1 MMTSNLVLITGYAGS
16 GKDEV
21 GKILLEAGYKRYA
34 FADLVKIHTSDKH
47 GFDIE
52 LTKTQ
57 EGKNTVVTSKFDQQI
72 ATVRQFLIDESAFM
86 KVVYNNPAFWALLLE
101 KQIKELPP
109 HNVVITDW
117 RYEAEL
123 NHFLEEFN
131 LCKITKIRIHRDS
144 VKPLTDPSEH
154 NIDHIPCDHT
164 IQNNGTLE
172 ELRNQ
177 VSALGI

>member
-1 MMTSNLVLITGYAGS
+1 MAAPNLVLITGYAGS
-16 GKDEV
+16 GKDEI
-21 GKILLEAGYKRYA
+21 GKILQNNGYKRYA
-34 FADLVKIHTSDKH
+34 FADNVKIHTSDKH
-47 GFDIE
+47 GFDIA
-52 LTKTQ
+52 LTQTQ
-57 EGKNTVVTSKFDQQI
+57 EGKNTMVKSTFDQQI

-86 KVVYNNPAFWALLLE
+86 KTVYNNPAFWALLLE
-101 KQIKELPP
+101 KQIKETPP

-123 NHFLEEFN
+123 NHFMEEFD
-131 LCKITKIRIHRDS
+131 LCKIIKIRIHRDS

-154 NIDHIPCDHT
+154 NVDHIPCDHT

-177 VSALGI
+177 VTQLLL

>member
-1 MMTSNLVLITGYAGS
+1 MTPNLILITGYAGS

-21 GKILLEAGYKRYA
+21 GKILLEKGYKRYA
-34 FADLVKIHTSDKH
+34 FADLVKIHSADKH
-47 GFDIE
+47 GFIID

-57 EGKNTVVTSKFDQQI
+57 EGKNTIVKSKYDQSELS
-72 ATVRQFLIDESAFM
+72 VRQYLIDESALM
-86 KVVYNNPAFWALLLE
+86 KEAFSEPAFWAILLE
-101 KQIKELPP
+101 KQIKEEPP

-123 NHFLEEFN
+123 NHIVKEFTE
-131 LCKITKIRIHRDS
+131 CKITKIRIHRES

-154 NIDHIPCDHT
+154 NIDHIVCDHV
-164 IQNNGTLE
+164 IQNNGSLE

-177 VSALGI
+177 VTALGL